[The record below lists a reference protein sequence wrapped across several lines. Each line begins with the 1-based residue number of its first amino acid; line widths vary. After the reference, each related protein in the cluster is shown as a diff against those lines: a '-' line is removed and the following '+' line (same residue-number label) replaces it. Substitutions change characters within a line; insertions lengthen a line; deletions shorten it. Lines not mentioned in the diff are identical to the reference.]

1 MKPPDEREAAELG
14 KRMRRRHAADF
25 SLFQLERTYVRA
37 PNHNEKARRGT
48 GVRCFFQLFFLDSSV
63 TREMIEASFMPG
75 VAYAADPGSTELLQ
89 RNGWSVVLWH
99 LVLSNKY
106 ATLSRAVNSKRY
118 VLAPGN
124 PGIVVKK
131 CVSTF
136 VTARHFSL
144 ERSVIGKQKR
154 VKPLRGAARITG
166 RRAQFVKSSR
176 ELISLAMGYGDG
188 GRVIRSAPASSKGP
202 VVRGP
207 NYYDPAFASRLR
219 RAA

>member
-1 MKPPDEREAAELG
+1 
-14 KRMRRRHAADF
+14 
-25 SLFQLERTYVRA
+25 
-37 PNHNEKARRGT
+37 
-48 GVRCFFQLFFLDSSV
+48 
-63 TREMIEASFMPG
+63 
-75 VAYAADPGSTELLQ
+75 
-89 RNGWSVVLWH
+89 VVLWH

-106 ATLSRAVNSKRY
+106 ATSSRAVNSKRY

-136 VTARHFSL
+136 VIARYFSL
-144 ERSVIGKQKR
+144 EQAVVGNRTR
-154 VKPLRGAARITG
+154 VQPVRGAAPITG
-166 RRAQFVKSSR
+166 LRTQFVKSSR
-176 ELISLAMGYGDG
+176 ELISVAMGYGDG

>member
-1 MKPPDEREAAELG
+1 
-14 KRMRRRHAADF
+14 
-25 SLFQLERTYVRA
+25 
-37 PNHNEKARRGT
+37 
-48 GVRCFFQLFFLDSSV
+48 
-63 TREMIEASFMPG
+63 MIEG
-75 VAYAADPGSTELLQ
+75 VFHALSSTQADMGSTEPVQ

-118 VLAPGN
+118 ALTSGN

-144 ERSVIGKQKR
+144 ERAVIGNRTR
-154 VKPLRGAARITG
+154 VQPVRGAAPYHGTSN
-166 RRAQFVKSSR
+166 QFVKTSR
-176 ELISLAMGYGDG
+176 ELISVAMGYGDG
-188 GRVIRSAPASSKGP
+188 GRVIRSAPASNKGA
-202 VVRGP
+202 VVRGV

-219 RAA
+219 RTP